1 MSGLGW
7 QDYLQLTWNYEGF
20 ISIHVHVHG
29 TNWGGLILADII
41 RLRVSSLAVRIG
53 PSSYI

>member
-20 ISIHVHVHG
+20 ISIHVHVYG

>member
-20 ISIHVHVHG
+20 ISIHVHG
-29 TNWGGLILADII
+29 TNWGGLISADRI